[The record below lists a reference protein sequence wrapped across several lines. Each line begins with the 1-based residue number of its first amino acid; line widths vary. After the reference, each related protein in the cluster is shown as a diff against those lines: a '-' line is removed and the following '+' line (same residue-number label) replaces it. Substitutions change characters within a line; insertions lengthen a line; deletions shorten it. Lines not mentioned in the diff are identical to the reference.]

1 METTEENKS
10 CETKKCCCPC
20 HKMFG
25 AFIAL
30 VGVIG
35 LLAVFAVIS
44 HKVAAIIGSIL
55 LIMAGLQTMMRGK
68 CRCCDA
74 P

>member
-1 METTEENKS
+1 METSENKS
-10 CETKKCCCPC
+10 EGKCGCPC

-25 AFIAL
+25 VFIVLA
-30 VGVIG
+30 GVIG

-68 CRCCDA
+68 CKCCNT